1 MPVDRHIRCGNCSV
15 AKLCL
20 PGGLSESEI
29 DKMEEVAEQK
39 RLLHTKDYLF
49 RAGDHFTG
57 LYAVRS
63 GSFKSVVV
71 AANGD
76 SQVTGFTFP
85 GEILGL
91 DAYKG
96 KTHTSYAEALETS
109 TVCMLPFD
117 KLESLAQKIPVLQRH
132 MYSIFSEEI
141 QQENEILLLL
151 GKRSADMRMAAFLIN
166 LSSRYSQR
174 GYSASRFHLSM
185 PRSDIANYLGIT
197 LETVSRLLTR
207 LQKNGVIRVSQ
218 REVEITDMLA
228 LSELAGTHCAIHDEE
243 NRA

>member
-1 MPVDRHIRCGNCSV
+1 MSADRQIRCGNCAV

-20 PGGLSESEI
+20 PTGLSDSEI
-29 DKMEEVAEQK
+29 GKMEEVAEQK
-39 RLLHTKDYLF
+39 RQLNTKEYLYK
-49 RAGDHFTG
+49 AGDSFSG

-76 SQVTGFTFP
+76 SQITSFTFP

-96 KTHTSYAEALETS
+96 KSHTSYAEALETS
-109 TVCMLPFD
+109 SVCALPFD
-117 KLESLAQKIPVLQRH
+117 QLESLAQRIPALQRH
-132 MYSIFSEEI
+132 VYSIFSEEI

-151 GKRSADMRMAAFLIN
+151 GKRSAEMRMAAFLIN

-174 GYSASRFHLSM
+174 GYSASQFHLSM
-185 PRSDIANYLGIT
+185 SRGDIANYLGLT
-197 LETVSRLLTR
+197 VETVSRLLNR
-207 LQKNGVIRVSQ
+207 LQKTGAISVTQ
-218 REVEITDMLA
+218 RQVEITNMLA
-228 LSELAGTHCAIHDEE
+228 LSELAGTHCAIHD
-243 NRA
+243 